1 MAKVIY
7 TKRREFKLLG
17 FKIFEL
23 NTDYNERS
31 NDEDTDDDNFFIEL
45 KEMENKIGRNK

>member
-7 TKRREFKLLG
+7 CKRREFKLFG

-23 NTDYNERS
+23 NTNYNEHS
-31 NDEDTDDDNFFIEL
+31 NDENTNDDDFYIEL
-45 KEMENKIGRNK
+45 RERENRNG